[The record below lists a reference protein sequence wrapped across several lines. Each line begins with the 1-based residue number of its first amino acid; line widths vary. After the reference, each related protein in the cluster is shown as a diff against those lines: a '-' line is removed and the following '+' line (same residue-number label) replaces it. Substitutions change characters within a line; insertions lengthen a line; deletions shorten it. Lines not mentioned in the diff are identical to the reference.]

1 MSDHD
6 ALRAQAAGLGVF
18 LDPPQVS
25 RLRRFEELL
34 AQRAIPL
41 GAISRSDS
49 ARVRERHILDSLRAV
64 PVVEGAAAAAD
75 LGSGAGLPGVVVAIA
90 LPRVQ
95 MLLIERRPQRA
106 AFLELA
112 VEDLGLSNAAVV
124 AGRIEDFPGD
134 VDVALARA
142 FAPVEEAWAR
152 AREILRPAGR
162 LVYFAGAETASPE
175 PPVGSVIQSVLHTP
189 VLESAGALVIMTRQ

>member
-1 MSDHD
+1 MSDDD
-6 ALRAQAAGLGVF
+6 ALRAQAGDLGVV

-25 RLRRFEELL
+25 RLLRFEELL
-34 AQRAIPL
+34 VDRAVPL

-49 ARVRERHILDSLRAV
+49 ARIRERHTLDSLRAV
-64 PVVEGAAAAAD
+64 PIVDGIDEAAD
-75 LGSGAGLPGVVVAIA
+75 LGSGAGLPGVVVAIS
-90 LPRVQ
+90 LPHVR

-124 AGRIEDFPGD
+124 AGRIEDVPGD

-142 FAPVEEAWAR
+142 FAPIDEAWAR
-152 AREILRPAGR
+152 ALGILRPGGR
-162 LVYFAGAETASPE
+162 LVYFAGA
-175 PPVGSVIQSVLHTP
+175 GSVTPDPPAGSTIQSVLRTP

>member
-1 MSDHD
+1 MSDDD
-6 ALRAQAAGLGVF
+6 ALRAQAGDLGVL
-18 LDPPQVS
+18 LDPPQIS
-25 RLRRFEELL
+25 QLRRFEELL
-34 AQRAIPL
+34 VDRAVPL

-49 ARVRERHILDSLRAV
+49 GRIRERHTLDSLRAV
-64 PVVEGAAAAAD
+64 PVVEGVDEAAD

-90 LPRVQ
+90 LPRVR

-124 AGRIEDFPGD
+124 AGRVEDVPGD

-142 FAPVEEAWAR
+142 FAPIDEAWAR
-152 AREILRPAGR
+152 ALGILRPGGR
-162 LVYFAGAETASPE
+162 LVYFAGAGSPTPE
-175 PPVGSVIQSVLHTP
+175 PPAGSVIQSVLRTP
-189 VLESAGALVIMTRQ
+189 VLESAGALVIMTGQ